1 MKNRNNEQLIET
13 CKKESAF
20 AGFWYESYF
29 FNHYKNFNHILIR
42 YITPRKKVPKHPLKL
57 LYTDVVYLPG
67 DEDRLEIGL
76 LHEMKSR
83 FPIIDSVGYLSQE
96 KSN

>member
-1 MKNRNNEQLIET
+1 MPKN
-13 CKKESAF
+13 
-20 AGFWYESYF
+20 
-29 FNHYKNFNHILIR
+29 
-42 YITPRKKVPKHPLKL
+42 PLKL

-83 FPIIDSVGYLSQE
+83 FPIIDGVGYLSQE